1 MNALFSP
8 IDRAVDIRTLVRAL
22 LVLAPPFAAALG
34 TGDGAVICGRPRPRK
49 SENGLIC

>member
-22 LVLAPPFAAALG
+22 LVLAPPFG
-34 TGDGAVICGRPRPRK
+34 GGAGHRRWYCHLWTAPAPQ
-49 SENGLIC
+49 E